1 MEAWIIERDAD
12 GYGDGGR
19 TDADWPEL
27 RTTFASGCF
36 VDVRTGRFR
45 GSFPVG
51 GNLDVLT
58 GRL

>member
-36 VDVRTGRFR
+36 VDVR
-45 GSFPVG
+45 SPVIG
-51 GNLDVLT
+51 HVVFANVKMVYF
-58 GRL
+58 